1 MVRCEAAGPGLH
13 FTALVVFVGLGDR
26 GLRQFCLHL
35 LFAVV
40 LAVSLRGGN
49 SVVAAHAS
57 PAPKTGVIEGAVTYK
72 ADAKRPWRYARYY
85 VKSAKGGELSEAVV
99 AIRGKALDKSKSAS
113 PTTVK
118 IDQKDF
124 QFEPELVAIR
134 VGDSVAFSNSDT
146 ATHNVR
152 ASGEVADFNLTMP
165 AGGSG
170 HTIKFE
176 KAGGVRRPVEIGCVF
191 HSNMRAWVFVF
202 DHPFFAVTKA
212 DGKFRLADVPEGEYE
227 LELVHA
233 AGGLKTKKAVTV
245 KAGGTAKLD
254 FELSPS
260 DVR

>member
-1 MVRCEAAGPGLH
+1 MRRFGSYPLIVI
-13 FTALVVFVGLGDR
+13 
-26 GLRQFCLHL
+26 
-35 LFAVV
+35 V
-40 LAVSLRGGN
+40 LAVGLRGGN
-49 SVVAAHAS
+49 SVAAPDAGL
-57 PAPKTGVIEGAVTYK
+57 AATTGTIEGTVTYK

-85 VKSAKGGELSEAVV
+85 VKSAKSGELAEAVV
-99 AIRGKALDKSKSAS
+99 AIRGKGLEKSKTTS

-134 VGDSVAFSNSDT
+134 VGDSVTFTNSDT

-152 ASGEVADFNLTMP
+152 ASGEVGDFNLTMP
-165 AGGSG
+165 AGGAG
-170 HTIKFE
+170 HTIKFD
-176 KAGGVRRPVEIGCVF
+176 KAGGLRRPVEIGCVF

-202 DHPFFAVTKA
+202 DHPYFAVTKA
-212 DGKFRLADVPEGEYE
+212 DGKFRFADVPAGEYE

-245 KAGGTAKLD
+245 KAGETAKVDL
-254 FELSPS
+254 ELSPS

>member
-1 MVRCEAAGPGLH
+1 MRRFYSYWL
-13 FTALVVFVGLGDR
+13 FV
-26 GLRQFCLHL
+26 
-35 LFAVV
+35 VV
-40 LAVSLRGGN
+40 LALGLRGGN
-49 SVVAAHAS
+49 SVASADADPAAT
-57 PAPKTGVIEGAVTYK
+57 TGTIEGAVTYK

-85 VKSAKGGELSEAVV
+85 VKNAKSGELSEAVV
-99 AIRGKALDKSKSAS
+99 AVRGKGLEKSKTTL

-134 VGDSVAFSNSDT
+134 VGDSVTFSNSDT

-152 ASGEVADFNLTMP
+152 ASGEVSDFNLTMP
-165 AGGSG
+165 AGGAG

-212 DGKFRLADVPEGEYE
+212 DGKFRLDDVPPGEYE

-233 AGGLKTKKAVTV
+233 AGGLKKKKMFTV
-245 KAGGTAKLD
+245 KAGETAKVDL
-254 FELSPS
+254 ELSPS